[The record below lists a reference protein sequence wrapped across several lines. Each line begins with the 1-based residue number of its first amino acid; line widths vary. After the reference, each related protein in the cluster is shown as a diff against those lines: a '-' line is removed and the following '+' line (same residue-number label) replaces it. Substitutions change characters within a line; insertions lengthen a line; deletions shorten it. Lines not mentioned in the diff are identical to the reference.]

1 MASQTT
7 STHKFKGSVNRRAR
21 LLADR
26 IENGAANLAA
36 FAERLSETEWLN
48 RYQVRTGTLSAHPHG
63 SGSINSSQRM
73 S

>member
-36 FAERLSETEWLN
+36 FAERLSEVEWLEPVSGMD
-48 RYQVRTGTLSAHPHG
+48 RHHLARIRTAVG
-63 SGSINSSQRM
+63 R
-73 S
+73 